1 MNETIAR
8 GGFQRSVR
16 KSEAWKLFV
25 RYQAQMERLY
35 RRAVEE
41 FERLKKLRAELP
53 NEAKNEAK
61 NEPINEPIHEPE
73 IEPIAPE
80 DLMPPPT
87 PPGKSE
93 ADFALIARFDEIAA
107 RSKEEAKNNPKPWE
121 FPGSNP

>member
-1 MNETIAR
+1 
-8 GGFQRSVR
+8 

-25 RYQAQMERLY
+25 RYQAQTERLY

-53 NEAKNEAK
+53 NEAN
-61 NEPINEPIHEPE
+61 NEPINEPINETE

-80 DLMPPPT
+80 DLMPPPP

-93 ADFALIARFDEIAA
+93 ADLDFIARFDEINA
-107 RSKEEAKNNPKPWE
+107 RTKEEAKNNPKPWE
-121 FPGSNP
+121 FPDLNLKPKGG